1 MLDASYE
8 GQNISEEYVNNYG
21 IHHALIGSKNRYHVN
36 NPSNVDKNLVSSEEY
51 VFENKYQIIPICSFI
66 VKRTDFFVFWV
77 DEKGEYQKNLNE
89 LKKKVEENVYYF
101 SKESEVVEFVEKK
114 KRNKK
119 KLILSFCHVKYG
131 EKILGK
137 IRKII
142 GSNVVCLVF
151 SEYPTHEGQTE
162 LVKHENVLFTDKM
175 KYLKQFANIDLLQN
189 EIIKFIKPLE
199 F

>member
-1 MLDASYE
+1 M
-8 GQNISEEYVNNYG
+8 
-21 IHHALIGSKNRYHVN
+21 
-36 NPSNVDKNLVSSEEY
+36 
-51 VFENKYQIIPICSFI
+51 
-66 VKRTDFFVFWV
+66 
-77 DEKGEYQKNLNE
+77 NE
-89 LKKKVEENVYYF
+89 LKQKVEENVYYF

-114 KRNKK
+114 KRNKM

-151 SEYPTHEGQTE
+151 SEYPTHEGHTE

-189 EIIKFIKPLE
+189 EIRKFIKPLE
-199 F
+199 KKK